1 MQKSFYSL
9 LKKDFQ
15 MMISGKFFLLAV
27 GSLLL
32 YTLFINFGYVNF
44 MKMPGYGTYLYVPP
58 EESFPKQ
65 ISEKIVMVQS
75 EQEIYEY
82 LSKDTNG
89 VGIIYRENTP
99 KYILYYGSD
108 TLDNHRIAYAK
119 SILEGKEFEESVV
132 VGNNTAEAK
141 QRKEMSC
148 ELLFIEI
155 IAVGFLGIAS
165 ILFKEKQMGVMK
177 VYGIMPAPKALFII
191 SKLIVFLVTDLIFAA
206 LLTLLN
212 VKFPDAAHILP
223 RVLIQTGILSLI
235 MALVGMGCSLL
246 LKDFKQFSLAY
257 LVVALF
263 ISAPVFLSVNTSV
276 QNSWIIWHPFYH
288 LYKGMKNAFFD
299 FQSEGIAYFLLC
311 FGSIFLLFLFVKEV
325 FVREFSKEE
334 K

>member
-1 MQKSFYSL
+1 MQKALRSL

-15 MMISGKFFLLAV
+15 MMISGKFFLLAL

-44 MKMPGYGTYLYVPP
+44 MVAPGYGIYLYVPP
-58 EESFPKQ
+58 EESFPERV
-65 ISEKIVMVQS
+65 SEKFVVVQS
-75 EQEIYEY
+75 EQEIYEH

-89 VGIIYRENTP
+89 VGILYREDNP

-108 TLDNHRIAYAK
+108 TLDNHRVAYAQ
-119 SILEGKEFEESVV
+119 SILEGKEFDAPVV
-132 VGNNTAEAK
+132 VGKNTAEAK

-165 ILFKEKQMGVMK
+165 ILFKEKQMGVMR
-177 VYGIMPAPKALFII
+177 VYGIMPAPKVLFII
-191 SKLIVFLVTDLIFAA
+191 SKLMVFWISDLVFAT

-212 VKFPDAAHILP
+212 VKFPDAIHILP
-223 RVLIQTGILSLI
+223 RVLLQTGILSLI

-263 ISAPVFLSVNTSV
+263 VSAPVFLSANTSA
-276 QNSWIIWHPFYH
+276 QNSWIMWHPFYH
-288 LYKGMKNAFFD
+288 LYMGMKNAFFD
-299 FQSEGIAYFLLC
+299 FPSEGIDYFLFC
-311 FGSIFLLFLFVKEV
+311 FGSIFLLFLLVKAA
-325 FVREFSKEE
+325 FIRELSEE
-334 K
+334 G

>member
-1 MQKSFYSL
+1 MQKSLRSL
-9 LKKDFQ
+9 LKKDFR
-15 MMISGKFFLLAV
+15 MMISGKFFLLAL

-44 MKMPGYGTYLYVPP
+44 MKAPGYGIYLYVPP
-58 EESFPKQ
+58 EESSPEHVSK
-65 ISEKIVMVQS
+65 KAVMVQS
-75 EQEIYEY
+75 EQEIYER
-82 LSKDTNG
+82 LSEDTNG
-89 VGIIYRENTP
+89 VGIIYSDSSP

-108 TLDNHRIAYAK
+108 TLDNHRIAYAR
-119 SILEGKEFEESVV
+119 SILEGNTFETPIV
-132 VGNNTAEAK
+132 VGKNTAETK

-165 ILFKEKQMGVMK
+165 ILFKEKQMGVMR
-177 VYGIMPAPKALFII
+177 VYGILPVPKVFFII
-191 SKLIVFLVTDLIFAA
+191 SKMIVFLASDLVFAA
-206 LLTLLN
+206 LLTVLN

-223 RVLIQTGILSLI
+223 RVLLQTGILSLI

-263 ISAPVFLSVNTSV
+263 ISAPVFLSANTSV

-288 LYKGMKNAFFD
+288 LYVGMKNAYFD
-299 FQSEGIAYFLLC
+299 FPSEGIAYFLLC
-311 FGSIFLLFLFVKEV
+311 FGGIFLLFMLVKTAFIQEL
-325 FVREFSKEE
+325 SKEG
-334 K
+334 